1 MDRDLVVLVES
12 SSPHLPNLVLEKE
25 EGGEGSTVALLSFV
39 PNFRLILFLTF
50 YLHLPLPYSLKEHK
64 MEAIFLV
71 DCSGSMSGQS
81 IKVRA

>member
-39 PNFRLILFLTF
+39 PNFRYIRLLYTKLIFQE
-50 YLHLPLPYSLKEHK
+50 LP
-64 MEAIFLV
+64 
-71 DCSGSMSGQS
+71 
-81 IKVRA
+81 

>member
-39 PNFRLILFLTF
+39 PNFRYIESSSVQLLKSLFS
-50 YLHLPLPYSLKEHK
+50 P
-64 MEAIFLV
+64 A
-71 DCSGSMSGQS
+71 
-81 IKVRA
+81 

>member
-39 PNFRLILFLTF
+39 PNFRYTDSFSVQLLKS
-50 YLHLPLPYSLKEHK
+50 LPLT
-64 MEAIFLV
+64 A
-71 DCSGSMSGQS
+71 
-81 IKVRA
+81 

>member
-39 PNFRLILFLTF
+39 PNFRYMLLLTIC
-50 YLHLPLPYSLKEHK
+50 L
-64 MEAIFLV
+64 
-71 DCSGSMSGQS
+71 
-81 IKVRA
+81 